1 MAGVVKS
8 AQTTI
13 EEHWPLHAEHTTKSR
28 TRTPRWSTA
37 EGIVCACGDVLGW
50 PDPDH
55 HETLSQYT
63 KRVAQEQVDGAIAEG
78 KITKGTVKVRG
89 AFGEYPARAGGEPS
103 TQDHPDGD
111 LQPSSVDADRRE
123 LDETYGT
130 EPPKHGDDPGPA
142 EPEELDW
149 DEPPDDEPEPERLE
163 IGQGAWNDQA
173 VRDAVRSTGVRSMRE
188 VELPTAIEDGDGEDV
203 GTAPIPAD
211 AVPDERGNM
220 ISGGMS
226 YGQPSG
232 PVDFGKLV
240 DEVTEPVT
248 VFEADA
254 DLYPA
259 DEAQTGPPY
268 AVGDTVT
275 VAGVEFV
282 KHSESP
288 FPEHNAPTLADAA
301 GQVADD
307 GPPWDAY
314 EDHGGGPKPSNE
326 GIPEEPEVG
335 RDLVPFAGTPL
346 MPSDPDSMDPLNR
359 ALPPLDPTLPY
370 TPADVELKIL
380 EVLQQGERGERFLR
394 EQLARLHQAQ
404 HNLDLRYNLAIAK
417 SDARAADQRKAEA
430 WIATE
435 RERFEATQAEM
446 LVRALRDNLHNL
458 RAQLS
463 GFQSVARSLGV
474 SLTNA
479 LDGRD
484 APRRVESHREP
495 PPVAPWEYQ

>member
-1 MAGVVKS
+1 
-8 AQTTI
+8 
-13 EEHWPLHAEHTTKSR
+13 
-28 TRTPRWSTA
+28 
-37 EGIVCACGDVLGW
+37 
-50 PDPDH
+50 
-55 HETLSQYT
+55 
-63 KRVAQEQVDGAIAEG
+63 
-78 KITKGTVKVRG
+78 
-89 AFGEYPARAGGEPS
+89 
-103 TQDHPDGD
+103 
-111 LQPSSVDADRRE
+111 
-123 LDETYGT
+123 
-130 EPPKHGDDPGPA
+130 
-142 EPEELDW
+142 
-149 DEPPDDEPEPERLE
+149 
-163 IGQGAWNDQA
+163 
-173 VRDAVRSTGVRSMRE
+173 
-188 VELPTAIEDGDGEDV
+188 
-203 GTAPIPAD
+203 
-211 AVPDERGNM
+211 
-220 ISGGMS
+220 
-226 YGQPSG
+226 
-232 PVDFGKLV
+232 
-240 DEVTEPVT
+240 
-248 VFEADA
+248 
-254 DLYPA
+254 
-259 DEAQTGPPY
+259 
-268 AVGDTVT
+268 
-275 VAGVEFV
+275 
-282 KHSESP
+282 
-288 FPEHNAPTLADAA
+288 
-301 GQVADD
+301 
-307 GPPWDAY
+307 
-314 EDHGGGPKPSNE
+314 
-326 GIPEEPEVG
+326 
-335 RDLVPFAGTPL
+335 VPFAGTPL

>member
-1 MAGVVKS
+1 MSRPVKS
-8 AQTTI
+8 AHDTI
-13 EEHWPLHAEHTTKSR
+13 VQFWPKHADHTTKSR
-28 TRTPRWSTA
+28 TRAPRWSTA
-37 EGIVCACGDVLGW
+37 EGVVCACGDVLGW

-63 KRVAQEQVDGAIAEG
+63 KRTAQEQVDAAIAAG
-78 KITKGTVKVRG
+78 KITRGTASVKG
-89 AFGEYPARAGGEPS
+89 AFGEYAAQPPSEPS

-111 LQPSSVDADRRE
+111 LQPSTVDADQRE

-130 EPPKHGDDPGPA
+130 EPVRSDDDPGPE
-142 EPEELDW
+142 EPPELDW
-149 DEPPDDEPEPERLE
+149 GEPPEDEPEPVVLTVDR
-163 IGQGAWNDQA
+163 DTPK
-173 VRDAVRSTGVRSMRE
+173 VRDVQ
-188 VELPTAIEDGDGEDV
+188 LPTAIEDGDSEDV
-203 GTAPIPAD
+203 GTAPFPAD
-211 AVPDERGNM
+211 AVPDDRGNM
-220 ISGGMS
+220 ISGGES
-226 YGQPSG
+226 YGRPSE
-232 PVDFGKLV
+232 PVDFGELA
-240 DEVTEPVT
+240 DEVTEPET

-254 DLYPA
+254 DRYP
-259 DEAQTGPPY
+259 DEAQAEPPVFADKRVTGIAPPDDDAWPEEGKRAFAE
-268 AVGDTVT
+268 AVVRG
-275 VAGVEFV
+275 
-282 KHSESP
+282 
-288 FPEHNAPTLADAA
+288 N
-301 GQVADD
+301 
-307 GPPWDAY
+307 
-314 EDHGGGPKPSNE
+314 PSNE
-326 GIPEEPEVG
+326 GIQEEEPEVG

-346 MPSDPDSMDPLNR
+346 MPTDSDSMDPLNR

-417 SDARAADQRKAEA
+417 SEARAADQRKAEA

-484 APRRVESHREP
+484 APKRIESHREP

>member
-1 MAGVVKS
+1 MSRPVKS
-8 AQTTI
+8 AHDTI
-13 EEHWPLHAEHTTKSR
+13 VQFWPKHADHTTKSR
-28 TRTPRWSTA
+28 TRAPRWSTA
-37 EGIVCACGDVLGW
+37 EGVVCACGDVLGW

-63 KRVAQEQVDGAIAEG
+63 KRTAQEQVDAAIEEG
-78 KITKGTVKVRG
+78 KITRGTAKVKG
-89 AFGEYPARAGGEPS
+89 AFGEYAAQQPSEPS

-111 LQPSSVDADRRE
+111 LQPSTVDADQHE
-123 LDETYGT
+123 LDETYDT
-130 EPPKHGDDPGPA
+130 EPLRSDDDPGPE
-142 EPEELDW
+142 EPPELDW
-149 DEPPDDEPEPERLE
+149 GEPPEDEPEPVVLTVDR
-163 IGQGAWNDQA
+163 DTPK
-173 VRDAVRSTGVRSMRE
+173 VRDVQ
-188 VELPTAIEDGDGEDV
+188 LPDAIEDGDSEDV

-220 ISGGMS
+220 ISGGQS

-240 DEVTEPVT
+240 DETTGPET

-254 DLYPA
+254 DLYP
-259 DEAQTGPPY
+259 DEAQAGPPY

-346 MPSDPDSMDPLNR
+346 MPTDSDSMDPLNR

-404 HNLDLRYNLAIAK
+404 HNLDLRYNLAIAA
-417 SDARAADQRKAEA
+417 SDSRAADQRKAEA

-435 RERFEATQAEM
+435 KERFEATQAEM

-474 SLTNA
+474 SLTNS

-484 APRRVESHREP
+484 MPKRIESHREP
-495 PPVAPWEYQ
+495 PPVSPWEYQ